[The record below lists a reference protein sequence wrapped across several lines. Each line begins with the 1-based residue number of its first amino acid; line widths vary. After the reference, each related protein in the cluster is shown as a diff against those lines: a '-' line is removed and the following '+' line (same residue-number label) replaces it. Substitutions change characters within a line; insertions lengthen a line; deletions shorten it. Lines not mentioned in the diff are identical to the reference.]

1 MAKDCEA
8 IQACRSCTAPVLLS
22 VLDLGLSPLANRL
35 PTEAELAEPEPSFPL
50 HLVLCPACTLLQI
63 DQTVSPD
70 VLFREYLYFSSV
82 SAALL
87 RHSEQAA
94 LKHIASRKLGP
105 QSLVV
110 EAASNDG
117 YMLQFFARQ
126 GISVLGIEPARNI
139 AKVARER
146 GIDTINEFFGVEIAE
161 RLATEG
167 KKADL
172 FLGNNVL
179 AHVAD
184 LNGFVRGIKAILA
197 PDGRSTI
204 EAPYAKDMLD
214 HVEFDTIYHEHL
226 CYFSLTA
233 LDRLFRR
240 HGLEIVEVE
249 RVPIHGGTI
258 RFTSAH
264 AGTVGPSDATVSL
277 LAEEQSWGVEQPE
290 AYLSFGRRVEDLKRA
305 LIERLAT
312 IKGEGK
318 RIAAYGASAKG
329 STLLNYFGIGRETL
343 DFVVDRSTHKQGRFT
358 AGTHLP
364 ILAPEHL
371 LEKMPDY
378 VLLLTWNFA
387 DEILEQQAE
396 YRRRGGRFLIPIPE
410 LRTA

>member
-1 MAKDCEA
+1 MSRNVV
-8 IQACRSCTAPVLLS
+8 CRGCGSPDGAALVP
-22 VLDLGLSPLANRL
+22 VLDLGETPLANRL
-35 PTEAELAEPEPSFPL
+35 LLPGQLDEPEPTYPL
-50 HLVLCPACTLLQI
+50 DLAFCPDCTLLQI
-63 DQTVSPD
+63 TETVPPEE
-70 VLFREYLYFSSV
+70 LFRDYLYFSSFSDTMV
-82 SAALL
+82 RHARDSAERLI
-87 RHSEQAA
+87 AA
-94 LKHIASRKLGP
+94 RSLGP
-105 QSLVV
+105 DSLVV

-117 YMLQFFARQ
+117 YMLQFFAQR
-126 GISVLGIEPARNI
+126 GVPVLGIEPARNI

-146 GIDTINEFFGVEIAE
+146 GIPTIDEFFSDELAS
-161 RLATEG
+161 RLAGEG
-167 KKADL
+167 KQADV

-197 PDGRSTI
+197 PDGRSVI

-240 HGLEIVEVE
+240 HGLEVVDVE

-264 AGTVGPSDATVSL
+264 AGAARPSDAVVSL
-277 LAEEQSWGVEQPE
+277 LAEEQAWGVEQPE
-290 AYLSFGRRVEDLKRA
+290 AYLSFGRRVEGLKRA
-305 LIERLAT
+305 LIDRLSA

-329 STLLNYFGIGRETL
+329 STLLHYFGIGRETL

-364 ILAPEHL
+364 ILAAEHL
-371 LEKMPDY
+371 LEAMPDY

-396 YRRRGGRFLIPIPE
+396 YRRRGGKFLIPIPE

>member
-1 MAKDCEA
+1 M
-8 IQACRSCTAPVLLS
+8 TA
-22 VLDLGLSPLANRL
+22 
-35 PTEAELAEPEPSFPL
+35 T
-50 HLVLCPACTLLQI
+50 C
-63 DQTVSPD
+63 
-70 VLFREYLYFSSV
+70 SS
-82 SAALL
+82 S
-87 RHSEQAA
+87 
-94 LKHIASRKLGP
+94 SRG
-105 QSLVV
+105 
-110 EAASNDG
+110 
-117 YMLQFFARQ
+117 R
-126 GISVLGIEPARNI
+126 GIPVLGIEPARNI

-146 GIDTINEFFGVEIAE
+146 GIDTINEFFGAEIAE
-161 RLATEG
+161 RLAAEG

-184 LNGFVRGIKAILA
+184 LNGFVRGIKAILG

-240 HGLEIVEVE
+240 HGLEVVDVE

-264 AGTVGPSDATVSL
+264 AGAARPSDAVISL
-277 LAEEQSWGVEQPE
+277 LAEEQAWGVEQPE
-290 AYLSFGRRVEDLKRA
+290 AYQSFGRRVEALKQA
-305 LIERLAT
+305 LLDRLAA
-312 IKGEGK
+312 IKAEGK

-343 DFVVDRSTHKQGRFT
+343 DFVVDKSPHKQGRFT

-364 ILAPEHL
+364 ILAAEHL
-371 LEKMPDY
+371 LEAMPDY

-396 YRRRGGRFLIPIPE
+396 YRRRGGKFLIPIPE